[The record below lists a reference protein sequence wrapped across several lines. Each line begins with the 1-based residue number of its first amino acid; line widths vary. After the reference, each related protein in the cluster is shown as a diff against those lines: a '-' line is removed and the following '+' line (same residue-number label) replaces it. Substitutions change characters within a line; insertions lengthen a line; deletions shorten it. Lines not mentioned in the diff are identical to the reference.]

1 MGVIRAEPARVSDW
15 AARSIGAAWRAFDL
29 QLAAYAALLGAIGLI
44 MAYSNSVEQGQSLLD
59 GSTTFV
65 RGLMW
70 TGIALIAFVI
80 ATAFDYKWL
89 KTFAWPLYGLQIA
102 LLLGTLAIGSGV
114 GGSARW
120 VSIGPLQFQFSEIA
134 KILMIVV
141 LANYLGA
148 RQGKLTTLP
157 SILGACLLVGPPW
170 ILVMAQPDL
179 GTSLVLLAILGG
191 MLFMSGASLRW
202 LAAIAITVLA
212 ALPFVWNNVL
222 RDYQQQRILS
232 FLEPSNDIQGA
243 GWQIHQSQIA
253 VGSGGWFGKGLTNGT
268 QNQLNFLPVQESDFV
283 AAIYLEE
290 LGFLGALLLL
300 VLFAALLWR
309 ILVGGWRSKDP
320 FGTMFA
326 AGLASMIL
334 FQLVVNLGMV
344 VGIMPITGIPLPFV
358 SHGGASSAG
367 PPQDLVDL
375 VPVGPP
381 DRHPIEPLEVLEV
394 GPGDLADR
402 PAHVA
407 PELEDG
413 PRRIPGWRSRGAVA
427 LRLAHRRGVVATA
440 GSGAAG
446 RPISGHRLGR
456 PARAGGRGSWLIPTG
471 RGWARRGRRTRRRR
485 RSRRAGPT

>member
-157 SILGACLLVGPPW
+157 SILGACVLVGPPW

-358 SHGGASSAG
+358 SHGGASLISLA
-367 PPQDLVDL
+367 
-375 VPVGPP
+375 VG
-381 DRHPIEPLEVLEV
+381 
-394 GPGDLADR
+394 
-402 PAHVA
+402 
-407 PELEDG
+407 
-413 PRRIPGWRSRGAVA
+413 
-427 LRLAHRRGVVATA
+427 
-440 GSGAAG
+440 
-446 RPISGHRLGR
+446 LGILQSINIR
-456 PARAGGRGSWLIPTG
+456 QTRAEW
-471 RGWARRGRRTRRRR
+471 
-485 RSRRAGPT
+485 